1 MVLQSNLRPGNLLRF
16 AVKDESVNLVN
27 GKMQIGE
34 LQFVGKPNRART
46 FADSHSKV
54 NADMSTH

>member
-1 MVLQSNLRPGNLLRF
+1 MRPGNLLRF
-16 AVKDESVNLVN
+16 AVRDESVKLVA
-27 GKMQIGE
+27 GKMQIGD

-54 NADMSTH
+54 SADTGTH